1 MLAPTSFADDFEA
14 SIDPTMASGNIGEV
28 DWERLLFENL
38 DESYETGREFKS
50 PFLANDEQEGNEEE

>member
-1 MLAPTSFADDFEA
+1 
-14 SIDPTMASGNIGEV
+14 MASGNIGEV